1 MKYKNI
7 YNEVEAICYNG
18 YNFKEANEFCDNRLS
33 WKSEEMSWSDDNP
46 PKDLIITFGD
56 DFLVPGNYIIKTR
69 DNDFELVE
77 GYDFIKLFKEVKDG
91 E

>member
-7 YNEVEAICYNG
+7 YNEVEAICYDG
-18 YNFKEANEFCDNRLS
+18 YNLKEVSEFCDNRLS
-33 WKSEEMSWSDDNP
+33 WKSDEMDWSDNNP
-46 PKDLIITFGD
+46 PEDLIVMFGD
-56 DFLVPGNYIIKTR
+56 DFLVPGNYIVKTG
-69 DNDFELVE
+69 DNDYGLVE